1 MFLKNEN
8 RKVSLKKITLL
19 ILILSLIQPSFVMA
33 DTHYTDVPKTHW
45 IKPILDHLVENQV
58 VEPTSIFNLGSALTK
73 EEWLELIQISL
84 LDKSKVE
91 VSKGVFDTTH
101 KITRIEALE
110 LLVSQM
116 GLDGVLESIK
126 NGSTRF
132 IDVEG
137 YDALLQLSEDLGWVA
152 VNATKTFRP
161 NAVLTKEESY
171 ALLYNVYNAQSFKF
185 DVLHSYYAISS
196 FGQIGFSKDLT
207 ALSYGW
213 GR

>member
-152 VNATKTFRP
+152 VNATKTFRRS
-161 NAVLTKEESY
+161 EERRVGKHCISRWWP
-171 ALLYNVYNAQSFKF
+171 YN
-185 DVLHSYYAISS
+185 
-196 FGQIGFSKDLT
+196 
-207 ALSYGW
+207 
-213 GR
+213 